1 MNNDM
6 VRRDA
11 LIRKIECRKVH
22 TDQERETDRQ
32 WAIGFNA
39 GIDRALFTLIHA
51 PVVNIEPVRHGEWI
65 SVGDDDNDA
74 GMYKCSECG
83 AERYFG
89 EEFLTGEEASKY
101 CRFCPNC
108 GANMDAQEEA

>member
-22 TDQERETDRQ
+22 TDQECETDRQ

-51 PVVNIEPVRHGEWI
+51 HVVNIEPVRHGRWI
-65 SVGDDDNDA
+65 DMQEDDA
-74 GMYKCSECG
+74 TEGMWRCSICGSDRYFDILTPKECG
-83 AERYFG
+83 CY
-89 EEFLTGEEASKY
+89 Y
-101 CRFCPNC
+101 YPNC
-108 GANMDAQEEA
+108 GAKMDEEVEG